1 MVNYFFP
8 IRLNVL
14 IVMGLDLL
22 KCGMGPAE
30 GLAFLEGPE
39 PNFWRRTQ
47 ARAVLEPDIW
57 GRPRKFE
64 GSAFSEDLKPGPV
77 LLGPNPSLC
86 MNKNMSPFS
95 YFILDC
101 IWHQNN
107 NATTSMLLF
116 ILRKSFYQTLNVAH
130 LPFLLPM
137 VCKKF

>member
-22 KCGMGPAE
+22 KCNLGPAG
-30 GLAFLEGPE
+30 GLAFLGGPE
-39 PNFWRRTQ
+39 SNFWRRAQ
-47 ARAVLEPDIW
+47 IRAISEPDIL

-64 GSAFSEDLKPGPV
+64 GSAFSEGLKPGPV

-107 NATTSMLLF
+107 NATTSMLF

>member
-1 MVNYFFP
+1 MRFGPGPRPGFFGRP
-8 IRLNVL
+8 GAQLLEKGQSSSRLGAQHLGKGWKIWAFMTAVQFQ
-14 IVMGLDLL
+14 GLSRLRGQHSV
-22 KCGMGPAE
+22 KGSSP
-30 GLAFLEGPE
+30 
-39 PNFWRRTQ
+39 TIK
-47 ARAVLEPDIW
+47 ARACTFRA
-57 GRPRKFE
+57 RPT
-64 GSAFSEDLKPGPV
+64 
-77 LLGPNPSLC
+77 LC

-107 NATTSMLLF
+107 NATTSMLF